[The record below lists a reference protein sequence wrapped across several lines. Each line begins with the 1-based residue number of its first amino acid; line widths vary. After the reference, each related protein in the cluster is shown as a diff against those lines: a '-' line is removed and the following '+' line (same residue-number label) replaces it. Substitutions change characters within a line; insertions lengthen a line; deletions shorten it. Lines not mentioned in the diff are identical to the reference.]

1 MYEKKI
7 SPKKNVAEI
16 KKENNKLTLKN
27 KIKIKREIK
36 NEIKVPEI
44 VFFGLIVGVIRGPL
58 IIFPNIKALVSFMK
72 LKIIIE

>member
-16 KKENNKLTLKN
+16 KIEINKLTLK
-27 KIKIKREIK
+27 KKTKIKRDIK
-36 NEIKVPEI
+36 NEIEVPEI
-44 VFFGLIVGVIRGPL
+44 VFFGLRIGVINGPL
-58 IIFPNIKALVSFMK
+58 IIFPNIKALVSLMK